1 MEWLLGQIYSNFIE
15 DHRWRY
21 LTNGLKVT
29 LEVTFFAV
37 IIGIV
42 LGLLIAV
49 VRSTYVKT
57 GKLKI
62 ANFLCGI
69 YITVIRGTPV
79 VVQLLIIYFVVF
91 GSVKIDKVLVA
102 IMAFGLNSGAYV
114 AEIFRSGIMSINNA
128 WASATGRRCF
138 TSSCPRPSR
147 TCFRLSET
155 SSSFS

>member
-1 MEWLLGQIYSNFIE
+1 MAL
-15 DHRWRY
+15 

-62 ANFLCGI
+62 AI
-69 YITVIRGTPV
+69 SSA
-79 VVQLLIIYFVVF
+79 
-91 GSVKIDKVLVA
+91 GSI
-102 IMAFGLNSGAYV
+102 S
-114 AEIFRSGIMSINNA
+114 
-128 WASATGRRCF
+128 
-138 TSSCPRPSR
+138 P
-147 TCFRLSET
+147 
-155 SSSFS
+155 

>member
-69 YITVIRGTPV
+69 YITVIRGT
-79 VVQLLIIYFVVF
+79 
-91 GSVKIDKVLVA
+91 
-102 IMAFGLNSGAYV
+102 GLTT
-114 AEIFRSGIMSINNA
+114 
-128 WASATGRRCF
+128 ASPGWRATMR
-138 TSSCPRPSR
+138 
-147 TCFRLSET
+147 
-155 SSSFS
+155 

>member
-79 VVQLLIIYFVVF
+79 VVQLLIIYFVDVRF
-91 GSVKIDKVLVA
+91 CEDRQGSGGYH
-102 IMAFGLNSGAYV
+102 GLRP
-114 AEIFRSGIMSINNA
+114 EL
-128 WASATGRRCF
+128 RRLCG
-138 TSSCPRPSR
+138 
-147 TCFRLSET
+147 
-155 SSSFS
+155 